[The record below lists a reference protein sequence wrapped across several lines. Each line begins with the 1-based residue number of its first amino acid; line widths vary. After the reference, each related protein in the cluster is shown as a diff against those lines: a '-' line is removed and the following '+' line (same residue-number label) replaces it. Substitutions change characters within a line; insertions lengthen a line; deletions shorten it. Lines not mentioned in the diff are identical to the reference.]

1 MPVVAASLACNTI
14 KRVSNCGNVTSESQI
29 FSNPS
34 SRSQKD
40 TLKTERLGNISC
52 NIVGTYSTGDIVIPS
67 PKYIFNKSSTCN
79 SVRLDMTLSGIVFI
93 YKNLSLMRNPRHLGT
108 SDIEKLYDKLRYSKF
123 VKEHS
128 SSAQIKGKWDAY
140 FFWVKN
146 LPEVIHQ
153 QKETSFLKEFRN
165 PGDKFCV
172 TVVLVYPQPPC
183 NLFPDSKGSGA
194 GLSSPSILP
203 RYHKD
208 VPANPY
214 PNKCN
219 PISLW
224 HVTCINRRKETKVK
238 IL

>member
-29 FSNPS
+29 FSNTS

-52 NIVGTYSTGDIVIPS
+52 GLSNIVGTYSTGDIVIPS

-79 SVRLDMTLSGIVFI
+79 SVRLDMTLSGIVFMLVPCR

-183 NLFPDSKGSGA
+183 NLFPDFLHEFFGKISDVGIRIKT
-194 GLSSPSILP
+194 LVTIIF
-203 RYHKD
+203 HKQLACF
-208 VPANPY
+208 V
-214 PNKCN
+214 
-219 PISLW
+219 L
-224 HVTCINRRKETKVK
+224 
-238 IL
+238 L

>member
-79 SVRLDMTLSGIVFI
+79 SVRLDMTLSGIVFMLVPCR

-128 SSAQIKGKWDAY
+128 SSGIFSSLFQLKSSNALLGAGIAAPFYNSNDMVILKTACDGASSQIK
-140 FFWVKN
+140 
-146 LPEVIHQ
+146 
-153 QKETSFLKEFRN
+153 
-165 PGDKFCV
+165 
-172 TVVLVYPQPPC
+172 VL
-183 NLFPDSKGSGA
+183 A
-194 GLSSPSILP
+194 GRCSVL
-203 RYHKD
+203 
-208 VPANPY
+208 
-214 PNKCN
+214 
-219 PISLW
+219 
-224 HVTCINRRKETKVK
+224 
-238 IL
+238 

>member
-29 FSNPS
+29 FSNT
-34 SRSQKD
+34 SR
-40 TLKTERLGNISC
+40 
-52 NIVGTYSTGDIVIPS
+52 
-67 PKYIFNKSSTCN
+67 
-79 SVRLDMTLSGIVFI
+79 

-183 NLFPDSKGSGA
+183 NLFPDFLHEFFGKISDVGIRIKT
-194 GLSSPSILP
+194 LVTIIF
-203 RYHKD
+203 HKQLACF
-208 VPANPY
+208 V
-214 PNKCN
+214 
-219 PISLW
+219 L
-224 HVTCINRRKETKVK
+224 
-238 IL
+238 L

>member
-14 KRVSNCGNVTSESQI
+14 KR
-29 FSNPS
+29 
-34 SRSQKD
+34 
-40 TLKTERLGNISC
+40 
-52 NIVGTYSTGDIVIPS
+52 
-67 PKYIFNKSSTCN
+67 
-79 SVRLDMTLSGIVFI
+79 

-128 SSAQIKGKWDAY
+128 SSVPKGKWDAY

-183 NLFPDSKGSGA
+183 NLFPDFLHEFFGKISDVGIRIKT
-194 GLSSPSILP
+194 LVTIIF
-203 RYHKD
+203 HKQLACF
-208 VPANPY
+208 V
-214 PNKCN
+214 
-219 PISLW
+219 L
-224 HVTCINRRKETKVK
+224 
-238 IL
+238 L